1 MVIRSNRNV
10 GAKTSIKNDVTTSK
24 RYVKAADEDE
34 FDDIDF
40 DEVADEESDGIMDA
54 IDDVADNVEEIQDTI
69 DDMEEDQ
76 VDIAINNNITDHF
89 IAECE
94 RCGGIF
100 ISAVVDSDQV
110 IDHVTGVCPLC
121 GRETDQK
128 LKWVIHDA
136 EQ

>member
-10 GAKTSIKNDVTTSK
+10 VAKTSIKNDVTTSK

-76 VDIAINNNITDHF
+76 VMESSAKLNDMKLILQSTITSQ
-89 IAECE
+89 IT
-94 RCGGIF
+94 
-100 ISAVVDSDQV
+100 S
-110 IDHVTGVCPLC
+110 
-121 GRETDQK
+121 
-128 LKWVIHDA
+128 
-136 EQ
+136 